1 MKKIIATATGIAASL
16 IPATHVFAQGSVVNV
31 CPPDDQFYKLCAA
44 LNATSFGSIIGFIVN
59 VLFTIAIVIALVFL
73 IWGGIK
79 WIMSGGDKGKVET
92 ARSTIIAALI
102 GLIVTFAAYFLLNI
116 VLNFF
121 GLSLQNLDI
130 PTLPGLTG

>member
-1 MKKIIATATGIAASL
+1 MKKTIATTLGTTAAL
-16 IPATHVFAQGSVVNV
+16 IPASQAFAQTSVNLCPGGS
-31 CPPDDQFYKLCAA
+31 QFANLCTELGAGE
-44 LNATSFGSIIGFIVN
+44 FGPIVGFAVN

-79 WIMSGGDKGKVET
+79 WILSGGDKGKVET

-116 VLNFF
+116 ALNFF
-121 GLSLQNLDI
+121 GLSLSNL
-130 PTLPGLTG
+130 TLPQLPSLR